1 MTSYCGAFQFTLM
14 QMAGCNPSINPETGK
29 GSFLFIHSVPSSI
42 RQRQCRLGCS
52 YRSLIHPGNNNTQA
66 NAVTL
71 YAAPMRNPDAGNR
84 TQAWTALTQRGCLP
98 LCPRGRSNTMI
109 VQQIPN
115 KPRRKREK
123 MREKEHTP
131 SAVYTRRRRS
141 PRSSRER
148 CKLQLLSL
156 QLTRRRRKAMP
167 DSTADNA
174 PPLAL
179 ILVKRL
185 AQASDL
191 PPTKSISPM
200 LPHPFLPSMQAS
212 QGKRER
218 EKPTSSSVHAPPFA
232 FSFVQ
237 YRTCSVPLLLPG
249 KNSAICFHVI
259 SCCSFSSDSSASS
272 SSVNLALGSECGRGW
287 GADEGCCGW

>member
-1 MTSYCGAFQFTLM
+1 MPKTKKQKQHNDGTT
-14 QMAGCNPSINPETGK
+14 NPN
-29 GSFLFIHSVPSSI
+29 
-42 RQRQCRLGCS
+42 
-52 YRSLIHPGNNNTQA
+52 QA
-66 NAVTL
+66 
-71 YAAPMRNPDAGNR
+71 
-84 TQAWTALTQRGCLP
+84 
-98 LCPRGRSNTMI
+98 
-109 VQQIPN
+109 
-115 KPRRKREK
+115 EK
-123 MREKEHTP
+123 KHREKEHTP
-131 SAVYTRRRRS
+131 SAVQTHRRRS
-141 PRSSRER
+141 PLSSRER

-156 QLTRRRRKAMP
+156 QLTRRRRKAMR

-191 PPTKSISPM
+191 PQKIHQSHASPPVLTLYASISR
-200 LPHPFLPSMQAS
+200 QT
-212 QGKRER
+212 RER
-218 EKPTSSSVHAPPFA
+218 KKPTSSSVHAPPFA

>member
-218 EKPTSSSVHAPPFA
+218 
-232 FSFVQ
+232 
-237 YRTCSVPLLLPG
+237 G
-249 KNSAICFHVI
+249 KNPPAHPSTRPL
-259 SCCSFSSDSSASS
+259 SPSASCSTAPAACHCSCRGRTPRFASMS
-272 SSVNLALGSECGRGW
+272 SRAAPSAPIAARRRGV
-287 GADEGCCGW
+287 